1 MTDIPKQIW
10 DYLAKKK
17 GLGSV
22 TTAAFMGN
30 MAIESR
36 YDPTAENEIGA
47 YGLCQWLDRRSNLEQ
62 FTSQKGKPISDLE
75 TQLEFILYEISGSEN
90 GAYSQM
96 LQYTTVEEQTVACCD
111 YYERP
116 GKGEHKHDQRIAAA
130 LEAFQKQG
138 EGITIDNTYDASSSF
153 YGGSKPLSS
162 DSGFKY
168 IEHGKSVT
176 IIKLPENKTF
186 CEPIYPDL
194 ITVSDTVPQWIIDV
208 AVQNQNAKIEEANK
222 KTDTK

>member
-36 YDPTAENEIGA
+36 YDPTAENGIGA
-47 YGLCQWLDRRSNLEQ
+47 YGLCQWLDRRDSLEQ
-62 FTSQKGKPISDLE
+62 FASQKGKPISDLE

-96 LQYTTVEEQTVACCD
+96 LQHTTVEEQTVACCD

-153 YGGSKPLSS
+153 YGNSPLSS

-208 AVQNQNAKIEEANK
+208 AIQNQNAKVEEANK